1 MKNELNRKIRKLCD
15 SAGSAAAAAKYDE
28 LTKQMNADYDARI
41 KAGMSEID
49 AYRDVLRDVDKI
61 QELLNSLP
69 KTEED
74 DERISLQ
81 KSYKWLSKNLS
92 RISGCM
98 WIATAIVYLLFS
110 MTYGGWKITWLIFLW
125 TTIGQ
130 IVLNMVKKY
139 NRGVKLKKVLKGGL
153 SGILWVAVTILYFL
167 FSMIVGYWHLSWL
180 IFPFTVILQIILNA
194 LFSD

>member
-28 LTKQMNADYDARI
+28 LSKQMNADYDARI

>member
-110 MTYGGWKITWLIFLW
+110 MTYGGWEITWLIFLW

-153 SGILWVAVTILYFL
+153 SGILWIAVTILYFL

>member
-110 MTYGGWKITWLIFLW
+110 MTYGGWGITWLIFLW

-153 SGILWVAVTILYFL
+153 SGILWIAVTILYFL

>member
-28 LTKQMNADYDARI
+28 LSKQLNADYDARI

-110 MTYGGWKITWLIFLW
+110 MTYGGWEITWLIFLW

>member
-28 LTKQMNADYDARI
+28 LSKQMNADYDARI

-74 DERISLQ
+74 EERISLQ

-110 MTYGGWKITWLIFLW
+110 MTYGGWEITWLIFLW